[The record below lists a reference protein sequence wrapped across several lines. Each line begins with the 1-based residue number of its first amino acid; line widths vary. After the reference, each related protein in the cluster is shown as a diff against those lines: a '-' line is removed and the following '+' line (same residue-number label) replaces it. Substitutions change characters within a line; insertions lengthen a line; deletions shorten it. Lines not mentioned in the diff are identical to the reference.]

1 MENIPTDIF
10 QYLSENFLDLD
21 EEGRLA
27 QVNKL
32 LNSIKRSKKYILM
45 KALNE
50 NDIDKLKEMK
60 DFLNQIDKSELIK
73 FIENKDNIQ
82 SETIRF
88 INLTL
93 NNRLSRRE
101 KEKLFQ
107 IYLQR

>member
-27 QVNKL
+27 QVNKF